1 MSDLRRDSITGRWVI
16 VNTDEPA
23 MPHEYEHEDTHA
35 WRTGACPFCY
45 GNESSTPPEI
55 IAIREPGTAA
65 NTPGWQV
72 RVIPNK
78 FPALQIEGALDRR
91 PMGLYDMSNGVG
103 AHEIVVD
110 TAYHHKDFSDLLDSE
125 VTNILNIYAQRTLDL
140 EKDRRF
146 KYILIFKNHGSSAGA
161 SAEHPHSQIIA
172 LPMVPK
178 NVKEELYGAQKYFDY
193 RERCVFCDM
202 IHQEIE
208 DQQRIVAENKNFI
221 MFCPFVSRFPF
232 EVWIIPRKHTSF
244 FCQTPYEQMPDLA
257 VLLRS
262 LISKVKKVFGNPA
275 YNFIVHS
282 APVNSDANSTD
293 SYHWHLEFIP
303 KLTRVA
309 GFEWGT
315 GFYLVPT
322 PPEVAAKL
330 LREA

>member
-1 MSDLRRDSITGRWVI
+1 MSI
-16 VNTDEPA
+16 
-23 MPHEYEHEDTHA
+23 
-35 WRTGACPFCY
+35 
-45 GNESSTPPEI
+45 
-55 IAIREPGTAA
+55 
-65 NTPGWQV
+65 
-72 RVIPNK
+72 
-78 FPALQIEGALDRR
+78 
-91 PMGLYDMSNGVG
+91 GVG

-110 TAYHHKDFSDLLDSE
+110 SAYHHKDFSDLPDSE
-125 VTNILNIYAQRTLDL
+125 VTDILNIYAQRTLDL
-140 EKDRRF
+140 EKDKRF

-161 SAEHPHSQIIA
+161 SMEHPHSQIIA

-178 NVKEELYGAQKYFDY
+178 NVKEELYGAQRYFDY

-202 IHQEIE
+202 IQQEIE
-208 DQQRIVAENKNFI
+208 DKQRIIAENKNFI

-244 FCQTPYEQMPDLA
+244 FCQTPYELMPDLA

-262 LISKVKKVFGNPA
+262 LIGKVKKVFGNPA

-282 APVNSDANSTD
+282 APINSDANSTD

-303 KLTRVA
+303 QLTRVA